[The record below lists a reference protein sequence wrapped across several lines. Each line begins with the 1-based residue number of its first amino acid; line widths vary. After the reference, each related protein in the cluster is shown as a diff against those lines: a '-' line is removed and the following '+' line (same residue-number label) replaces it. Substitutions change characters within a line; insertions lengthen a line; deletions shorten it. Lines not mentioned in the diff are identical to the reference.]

1 MTKEER
7 LMYVE
12 QWRKQQLM
20 NSGCGTPVLYA
31 IIIAVI
37 MLFSSCATKTKIE
50 YRDRVSIDT
59 LYRSDSTIIREKGD
73 TVFLEKYKY
82 IYRVKELRDTVNVT
96 DTITVV
102 KPVEVTKEVNKLH
115 NWQVGLMVLG
125 GAAIALGGYKLIKF
139 IKV

>member
-1 MTKEER
+1 MKKLLLAVLLGILLSGCASTK
-7 LMYVE
+7 YVE
-12 QWRKQQLM
+12 V
-20 NSGCGTPVLYA
+20 PVDR
-31 IIIAVI
+31 V
-37 MLFSSCATKTKIE
+37 KIE

-59 LYRSDSTIIREKGD
+59 LYRNDSTIIREKGD

-82 IYRVKELRDTVNVT
+82 IYRVKELKDTINVT

-102 KPVEVTKEVNKLH
+102 KTVEVTKEVNKLH

>member
-1 MTKEER
+1 MKKLLLAILLGILLSGCATTK
-7 LMYVE
+7 YVE
-12 QWRKQQLM
+12 V
-20 NSGCGTPVLYA
+20 PVDR
-31 IIIAVI
+31 V
-37 MLFSSCATKTKIE
+37 KIE

-59 LYRSDSTIIREKGD
+59 LYRNDSTIIREKGD

-96 DTITVV
+96 DTVTVV

>member
-1 MTKEER
+1 MKKLLLAILLGILLSGCATTK
-7 LMYVE
+7 YVE
-12 QWRKQQLM
+12 V
-20 NSGCGTPVLYA
+20 PVDR
-31 IIIAVI
+31 V
-37 MLFSSCATKTKIE
+37 KVE
-50 YRDRVSIDT
+50 YRDRVSVDT
-59 LYRSDSTIIREKGD
+59 LYRNDSTIIREKGD

-82 IYRVKELRDTVNVT
+82 IYRVKELKDTVNVT
-96 DTITVV
+96 DTVTVV

>member
-1 MTKEER
+1 MKKLLLAVLLGILLSGCASTK
-7 LMYVE
+7 YVE
-12 QWRKQQLM
+12 V
-20 NSGCGTPVLYA
+20 PVDR
-31 IIIAVI
+31 V
-37 MLFSSCATKTKIE
+37 KIE

-59 LYRSDSTIIREKGD
+59 LYRNDSTIIREKGD

-82 IYRVKELRDTVNVT
+82 IYRVKELKDTINVT

-102 KPVEVTKEVNKLH
+102 KTVEVTKEVNKLH

-125 GAAIALGGYKLIKF
+125 GAAIALVGYKLIKF